1 MEKIKNYKAGQL
13 ITIPNVGVVRVTRSA
28 DYPEC
33 ACLDCPFNNTDELT
47 EKIVCK
53 KYCYDSTLSEDCYLK
68 PVIVWKEKNL
78 IDQVR

>member
-1 MEKIKNYKAGQL
+1 MATNGTKQKTYKAGQL
-13 ITIPNVGVVRVTRSA
+13 ITIPNFAILRITRST

-33 ACLDCPFNNTDELT
+33 GCLDCPFGTDEWI

-68 PVIVWKEKNL
+68 PVIVWKK
-78 IDQVR
+78 